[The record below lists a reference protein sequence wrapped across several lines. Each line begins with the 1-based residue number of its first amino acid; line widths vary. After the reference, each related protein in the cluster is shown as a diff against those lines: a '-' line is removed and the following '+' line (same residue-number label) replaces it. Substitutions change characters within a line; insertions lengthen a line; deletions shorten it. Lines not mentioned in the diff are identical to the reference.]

1 MGVELI
7 PIRFKSNIIMK
18 QYVVII
24 PIVIIC
30 LLGSCA
36 FNVET
41 SRRIRQAAKYTD
53 QIPITVAELKQMIL
67 DDTTH
72 YKVVV
77 VYYIGCQPCT
87 ESLKKYAAPLY
98 NNADT
103 SQLRFYFVQNHCG
116 ALKKNK
122 EYLESCD
129 ISAPMY
135 YLRDDTPEFSGRFP
149 GLFKSWNDEQNN
161 NIAHYIFPGC
171 GINGSYGYPMHF
183 IIDKHNHV
191 KLQVNRYSD
200 AVLTLV
206 PADLFAITAPIDSI
220 DFYAIDTVQF
230 EYNSYKVNN
239 SKCKKNKC
247 DN

>member
-1 MGVELI
+1 
-7 PIRFKSNIIMK
+7 MK
-18 QYVVII
+18 KYVII
-24 PIVIIC
+24 ISSMIVFLFSGC
-30 LLGSCA
+30 M

-41 SRRIRQAAKYTD
+41 SYKIKQAAKYTD
-53 QIPITVAELKQMIL
+53 QIPITVSDLKQMIL

-77 VYYIGCQPCT
+77 VYYIGCQSCT
-87 ESLKKYAAPLY
+87 ETLKKYAAPLY

-116 ALKKNK
+116 ALKENK
-122 EYLESCD
+122 KYLEACG

-135 YLRDDTPEFSGRFP
+135 YLRDDTPEFSSRFP

-161 NIAHYIFPGC
+161 NIANYIFPGC
-171 GINGSYGYPMHF
+171 GINGSYGYPMCF
-183 IIDKHNHV
+183 VVDKHNHV

-200 AVLTLV
+200 GVETLT
-206 PADLFAITAPIDSI
+206 PADLSAITVPIESLY
-220 DFYAIDTVQF
+220 FQAIDTIQF
-230 EYNSYKVNN
+230 DYKSYKGGNN
-239 SKCKKNKC
+239 KCTENKC